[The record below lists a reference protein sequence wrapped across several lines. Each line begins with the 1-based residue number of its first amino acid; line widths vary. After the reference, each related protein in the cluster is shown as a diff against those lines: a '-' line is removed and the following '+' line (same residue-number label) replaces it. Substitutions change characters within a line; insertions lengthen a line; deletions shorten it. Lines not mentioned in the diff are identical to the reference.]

1 VSDHPLVTQLIQA
14 VMSLQWQGTKGKEG
28 PYGARK
34 TTMSSL
40 TVD

>member
-1 VSDHPLVTQLIQA
+1 VTQLIQA
-14 VMSLQWQGTKGKEG
+14 AMSLQWQGTKGKKG
-28 PYGARK
+28 PYDARK